1 MKKSLTII
9 TCVLIAVAMNLL
21 SVNTAL
27 ALNFKYD
34 SLTETT
40 LTETTFSFSEGDRS
54 ASADFLFNDDIL
66 KITLTNTYTGDV
78 PNPIH
83 VLQALWFDLDDN
95 RALKPLSAYLNTGS
109 EILYDYDLPNP
120 FDGNVGGEF
129 AYRSNLSGAPNGAL
143 QGISGVGYGLFSKFD
158 RFPGIDLDSPEEP
171 NGMNYGLLSAGYS
184 TGGNQPVNGQSKN
197 AEPFI
202 KNSVI
207 FELSG
212 ASGLGIDSLSNVSF
226 EYGTDLD
233 HAPVPEPSTMLLLGS
248 GLFGLGA
255 FRRKFKK

>member
-1 MKKSLTII
+1 MKKSLTIM
-9 TCVLIAVAMNLL
+9 TCALIAVAMNLS
-21 SVNTAL
+21 SVNTAF
-27 ALNFKYD
+27 ALNFKSN
-34 SLTETT
+34 SLTGTT
-40 LTETTFSFSEGDRS
+40 YSFSEGDRR
-54 ASADFLFNDDIL
+54 ASADFLFDDDIL
-66 KITLTNTYTGDV
+66 KITLTNTSSEDV

-83 VLQALWFDLDDN
+83 VLQALWFDLDN
-95 RALKPLSAYLNTGS
+95 NQALTPLSAYLNTGS
-109 EILYDYDLPNP
+109 EILYDYDLPTT

-158 RFPGIDLDSPEEP
+158 RFPGIDLDNPEEP

-184 TGGNQPVNGQSKN
+184 AGGNRAVNGESKN
-197 AEPFI
+197 AKPFI

-212 ASGLGIDSLSNVSF
+212 VSGLEFDSLSNVSF

-233 HAPVPEPSTMLLLGS
+233 HAPVPEPGTMLLLGS
-248 GLFGLGA
+248 GLFGI
-255 FRRKFKK
+255 